1 MNKFRYDIN
10 GLRAYAVL
18 FVVLFHFGIFG
29 FTGGFIGV
37 DVFFVISGFL
47 MTKIIMDGL
56 QKNNFSILQFY
67 TNRAVRIIPALA
79 VLCIFLLILGWFEL
93 IPFDYRSLSKHVIGS
108 LLFVSNIIYW
118 KESGY
123 FDVDS
128 HEKIL
133 LHTWSLSVEW
143 QFYLFLPIYLIIAYK
158 LLKHKTIYALILL
171 FICSLALAHVIS
183 TYRPSASFF
192 LLPTR
197 AWEMILGGFL
207 YFLPK
212 PNLKDATS
220 YLLEIIGFSLI
231 IASLYLFNAKTPWS
245 SIYTLVPTIGTAL
258 ILYTQNQ
265 KSIFTNNKIAQ
276 FLGNASY
283 SIYLWHWPIVFWL
296 FHKNQQNNIIYL
308 LVGIIISITL
318 GYLSAKYVEK
328 FIGNQLKG
336 ISLFKSNLI
345 ISMSC
350 IVIIGL
356 GLIIFKTNGIN
367 SSIRAAANTPQAV
380 LIEKYINEHK
390 NLDDAYWLQCDAYS
404 NLTKYGFNGI
414 DQSCINQPLSNKSIF
429 LWGDSH
435 SQALSLGLRTSFKN
449 FSFYQIGSSGCKASL
464 EASTTLNGEFKQAC
478 DNVNQIA
485 LKEIERIKP
494 TFVIIAQENHHDLSD
509 WKSITSKLKSLGVN
523 KVMIIGAVPQ
533 WRPSLPKVIV
543 KDSHFSSIVSKIN
556 DTGLDMDIIEHDAK
570 AKTIVTNLNDHQVK
584 YISLIDQM
592 CDLRNSKY
600 YCETKIGS
608 DLLQVDYGHL
618 SRKGSIYV
626 VNNYIKPNIK

>member
-1 MNKFRYDIN
+1 
-10 GLRAYAVL
+10 
-18 FVVLFHFGIFG
+18 
-29 FTGGFIGV
+29 
-37 DVFFVISGFL
+37 
-47 MTKIIMDGL
+47 MDSL

-79 VLCIFLLILGWFEL
+79 VLCIFLLLLGWFEL
-93 IPFDYRSLSKHVIGS
+93 IPSDYRSLSKHVIGS
-108 LLFVSNIIYW
+108 LLFISNIIYW

-158 LLKHKTIYALILL
+158 LLKHKTVYSLILL

-197 AWEMILGGFL
+197 AWEMVLGGFL

-212 PNLKDATS
+212 PNLKNATS

-231 IASLYLFNAKTPWS
+231 VASLYLFNAKTPWS
-245 SIYTLVPTIGTAL
+245 SLYTLVPTIGTAL
-258 ILYTQNQ
+258 ILYIQNQ
-265 KSIFTNNKIAQ
+265 KSIFTNNKITQ
-276 FLGNASY
+276 FLGTASY

-296 FHKNQQNNIIYL
+296 FYKNQQNNITYL
-308 LVGIIISITL
+308 LVGIIISIAL

-328 FIGNQLKG
+328 HIGNKLKG
-336 ISLFKSNLI
+336 ISLFKSNLF
-345 ISMSC
+345 ISISC
-350 IVIIGL
+350 IIIIFL
-356 GLIIFKTNGIN
+356 SLIVFKTNGFN
-367 SSIRAAANTPQAV
+367 SIIRAAANTPQAL
-380 LIEKYINEHK
+380 LIEKYNQEHK

-414 DQSCINQPLSNKSIF
+414 DESCINQTPSNKSIL

-435 SQALSLGLRTSFKN
+435 AQALSLGLRTSFN
-449 FSFYQIGSSGCKASL
+449 GYSFYQISSSGCKASL
-464 EASTTLNGEFKQAC
+464 KSSKTLGGEFKQAC

-485 LKEIERIKP
+485 LKEIKRIKP
-494 TFVIIAQENHHDLSD
+494 SLVIIAQENKHDLSD
-509 WKSITSKLKSLGVN
+509 WKSITKELESLGVN
-523 KVMIIGAVPQ
+523 KIFIIGPIPQ

-543 KDSHFSSIVSKIN
+543 KDTHFSSQMSKIN
-556 DTGLDMDIIEHDAK
+556 DIGLDLDIIEQDAK

-584 YISLIDQM
+584 YISLINQM
-592 CDLRNSKY
+592 CDLKSSKY

-618 SRKGSIYV
+618 SKKGSIYV